1 MKMKT
6 PHQLE
11 QRLARASSQVW
22 ELMHSGIEY
31 HNAIKNAKRDYLKI
45 RNAHGLK
52 SAAPLLSTEISKL
65 NKDEKT
71 ILGLALLPAKHS
83 GIANLCAFAD
93 SCAETC
99 VAFSGNGSFP
109 SVFTS
114 RLAKTELLATNPRA
128 FMVLLVSELFTAYD
142 DLGPNN
148 IAVRL
153 NTYSDIRWEV
163 VAPWLFELF
172 RGIQFYDYT
181 KHSPVTRPEQSR
193 PANYHLTYS
202 VSERTSA
209 KTIEACA
216 DIGRPLA
223 VVVSTR
229 SGKIPGQ
236 DSMRPIAETW
246 AGMPTVDGDSS
257 DARWTTPTGSVV
269 ILRRKHTM
277 DTNHPM
283 ILKAQQL
290 EEGNQQ

>member
-1 MKMKT
+1 MKT

-11 QRLARASSQVW
+11 QRLRRASTEVW
-22 ELMHSGIEY
+22 ELMHSGPEW
-31 HNAIKNAKRDYLKI
+31 NQAIKNAKRDYLKI

-83 GIANLCAFAD
+83 NYANLCAFAD
-93 SCAETC
+93 SCAQTC

-109 SVFTS
+109 TVFTS
-114 RLAKTELLATNPRA
+114 RLAKTKLLATNPKA

-142 DLGPNN
+142 DQGPNN
-148 IAVRL
+148 LAVRL

-163 VAPWLFELF
+163 IAPWLFQTF
-172 RGIQFYDYT
+172 KTVQFYDYT
-181 KHSPVTRPEQSR
+181 KHTPVTRPEESR

-202 VSERTSA
+202 VSERTST
-209 KTIEACA
+209 KTIKACA

-223 VVVSTR
+223 VIVSTR
-229 SGKIPGQ
+229 SGKIAGS
-236 DSMRPIAETW
+236 DTMRPIPETW
-246 AGMPTVDGDSS
+246 AGMPTIDGDSS

-277 DTNHPM
+277 DAHHPM

-290 EEGNQQ
+290 EKGNQQ

>member
-1 MKMKT
+1 MKT

-11 QRLARASSQVW
+11 QNLNRAAIHTRAILGDGQQW
-22 ELMHSGIEY
+22 E
-31 HNAIKNAKRDYLKI
+31 NAIANAKRDYLKI
-45 RNAHGLK
+45 RLSHGFK
-52 SAAPLLSTEISKL
+52 SAAPLFSTEISKL

-109 SVFTS
+109 TVYKS
-114 RLAKTELLATNPRA
+114 RLAKTELLTTNPKA
-128 FMVLLVSELFTAYD
+128 FMILMTSELFEACNKYGT
-142 DLGPNN
+142 NN
-148 IAVRL
+148 LAVRL

-163 VAPWLFELF
+163 VAPWLFHIF
-172 RGIQFYDYT
+172 KSVQFYDYT
-181 KHSPVTRPEQSR
+181 KHTPITRPEERR
-193 PANYHLTYS
+193 PGNYHLTYS
-202 VSERTSA
+202 VSEKTTT

-223 VVVSTR
+223 VVVSIR
-229 SGKIPGQ
+229 SGKLK
-236 DSMRPIAETW
+236 DSDTMRPIPPTW
-246 AGMPTVDGDSS
+246 AGMPTVDGDTS

-277 DTNHPM
+277 DSTHPM